1 MDKTKKMNCGRWL
14 AALLMLCLML
24 PLQAQQVKGIEFCGK
39 SLVGVDSIAL
49 HLKLLDENGK
59 PVRGLSP
66 DIVKKNLFLFEDAAD
81 CQDLAHR
88 IPENAISIR
97 SLSKG
102 GGERISD
109 DFTFLVLVDRN
120 IPNMDAV
127 YNAVSELVKAA
138 PKGCVYLSFYGD
150 EVTSSELVTT
160 DNLAGMR
167 SKFNAGSEYKCFY
180 SAVYTKLAE
189 FNPANT
195 DVPGLKLQ
203 SGYIKNPDIASRAT
217 LNVGKNFL
225 FVFADGAKDPDFEAE
240 QGVDQQ
246 LIDEYQKTGPAS
258 TPKVYAF
265 YYTGAGE
272 NEEMRTALTYAAT
285 PKVDDEVISDRVGKF
300 FSSTDMNAALGEFQQ
315 TVDDTSYDYDFIYH
329 VSGKVYN
336 GNTVHYL
343 ASWEDKEI
351 GKADMTIGTAENP
364 FPAEHLT
371 GGDTVM
377 KYLMALIV
385 ALLTF
390 AFFFIVVKIII
401 PMAKSK
407 SFALKYYKP
416 YVPEP
421 GVNRRICYYCG
432 QDIRP
437 GQLVVQKC
445 KHMMHTHCWQQNGYR
460 CSEYGQSCKT
470 GIQPHADWNMMFTR
484 ESMRDVSQTLVG
496 ILAALIGWIVY
507 ELTGR
512 GGIFKSLAEWLCG
525 LSLDPAHALWADS
538 VTKVSALLAIGL
550 LLGFFLSLIFR
561 YNDEYRQKDAMVW
574 LKVFGLSIFS
584 AVIGMMAMAIGGWI
598 FSVCVSALDGN
609 VIPWYCSLPAY
620 LLFSICFSM
629 SLCVG
634 STIPMKSALLGGA
647 AAAVIGFL
655 VLMFSGMST
664 SQNPWLSN
672 LLNFIIFGGGL
683 GASIATVRM
692 MAEKY
697 FLVIQN
703 GPRQGTEIP
712 IHKWMNATGGGRMV
726 TIGMIGDCEIQMN
739 WEKSNKVAKEHAQL
753 YIEQSRKLPVIKP
766 LTTGV
771 FFNNRVELPPSQER
785 TLTNGDLFM
794 IGDTVFLYIEKD

>member
-1 MDKTKKMNCGRWL
+1 MDKTKKMSCRHWL
-14 AALLMLCLML
+14 ALVLTLCLAL
-24 PLQAQQVKGIEFCGK
+24 PLQAQTVKGIEFCGK
-39 SLVGVDSIAL
+39 SLIAPDSIAL
-49 HLKLLDENGK
+49 HLKLLDDGGK

-66 DIVKKNLFLFEDAAD
+66 EMVKKNLFLFEDAANS
-81 CQDLAHR
+81 QDFAHR
-88 IPENAISIR
+88 IPENVISVR
-97 SLSKG
+97 NTSKG

-127 YNAVSELVKAA
+127 YNAVGELVKAA

-150 EVTSSELVTT
+150 NVTNSELVTT
-160 DNLAGMR
+160 DNFAEMR
-167 SKFNAGSEYKCFY
+167 SKFDAGSENKCFY
-180 SAVYTKLAE
+180 SAVYSKLAE
-189 FNPANT
+189 FNPADT
-195 DVPGLKLQ
+195 DVPGLKLE
-203 SGYIKNPDIASRAT
+203 SGYMKNAEIAKRAT
-217 LNVGKNFL
+217 MNAGKNYL

-272 NEEMRTALTYAAT
+272 NEEMRTALSYAAT
-285 PKVDDEVISDRVGKF
+285 PKVDDVVISDRVGKF
-300 FSSTDMNAALGEFQQ
+300 FSSTDMNAALSEFQQ
-315 TVDDTSYDYDFIYH
+315 AVDEAAYDYDLVYP
-329 VSGKVYN
+329 VLGKVYN

-343 ASWEDKEI
+343 ASWEGNEI
-351 GKADMTIGTAENP
+351 GGADMTIGTAENP
-364 FPAEHLT
+364 FPTEHLT

-377 KYLMALIV
+377 KYLTALIV

-390 AFFFIVVKIII
+390 AFFFVVVKILI
-401 PMAKSK
+401 PVAKSK
-407 SFALKYYKP
+407 SFAMKYYKP

-437 GQLVVQKC
+437 GQPAVQKC

-470 GIQPHADWNMMFTR
+470 GIQPHVDWNTMFTR
-484 ESMRDVSQTLVG
+484 ESMRDVNQALVG
-496 ILAALIGWIVY
+496 ILAALVSWVMY

-512 GGIFKSLAEWLCG
+512 GGLFKSLGEWLCG
-525 LSLDPAHALWADS
+525 LSLTPAHELWGDS
-538 VTKVSALLAIGL
+538 VTKVSSLLAIGL

-561 YNDEYRQKDAMVW
+561 YNDEYRQKNAFVW
-574 LKVFGLSIFS
+574 IKIIGLSLLS
-584 AVIGMMAMAIGGWI
+584 AVIGMAAMAIGGWI
-598 FSVCVSALDGN
+598 FSACVGALNGN

-620 LLFSICFSM
+620 LLFSVCFSL
-629 SLCVG
+629 SLCIG
-634 STIPMKSALLGGA
+634 STIPMKSALLGGL

-664 SQNPWLSN
+664 SQSPWMSN
-672 LLNFIIFGGGL
+672 LLNFIIYGGGL

-753 YIEQSRKLPVIKP
+753 YIDQTHKLPVLKP

-771 FFNNRVELPPSQER
+771 MFNSRAELPPAQER
-785 TLTNGDLFM
+785 TLANGDTFQ
-794 IGDTVFLYIEKD
+794 IGDTVFLYMEKD